1 MLISELGSGTYFLY
15 LTYFMRVSLE
25 KDQLYGRR
33 GRGDGSSRSYGFSGR
48 RGCFSPAVKTRS
60 SLRPIRLCAYRPS
73 STNSAAKICTSSGS
87 LGLLPRAPS
96 LSVSPW
102 IPFNPCRTSL
112 LLALS
117 ESLISPPKSNHCTTC
132 CIFTPPKYSS

>member
-25 KDQLYGRR
+25 NDQLYGRR

-73 STNSAAKICTSSGS
+73 STNSAAETTTSAESFGFT
-87 LGLLPRAPS
+87 PTVPS
-96 LSVSPW
+96 LSVKP
-102 IPFNPCRTSL
+102 
-112 LLALS
+112 
-117 ESLISPPKSNHCTTC
+117 
-132 CIFTPPKYSS
+132 